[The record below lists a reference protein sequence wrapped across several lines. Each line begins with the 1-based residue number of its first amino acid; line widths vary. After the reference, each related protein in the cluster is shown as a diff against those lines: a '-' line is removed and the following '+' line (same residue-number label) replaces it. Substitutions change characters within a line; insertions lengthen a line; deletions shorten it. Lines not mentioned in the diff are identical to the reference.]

1 MIPESCLAN
10 FADKDPATGRFFLS
24 WPGATPDGIRVVLNP
39 FGKAL
44 AAGINLN
51 ARAEDPCDTTL
62 ATLAEAT
69 RKELAE
75 TLTDD
80 TRAVL
85 YVLYGAAENWCT
97 PMQFGGHYLEVE
109 RELLA
114 PTYQKVPVLL
124 WIVGEEGAYLDFVAD
139 LPTCFIG
146 WDVQATGFP
155 ISAMRAV
162 RNGAIFAPDPEAEI
176 ELRPETG
183 GRTITE
189 FLTLEVQH
197 AACR

>member
-1 MIPESCLAN
+1 MIPESCIAS
-10 FADKDPATGRFFLS
+10 FAQKDPATERFFLK
-24 WPGATPDGIRVVLNP
+24 WPGETPEGVRVVVNP

-44 AAGINLN
+44 ASGIDLN
-51 ARAEDPCDTTL
+51 VRVEDPSDTTL
-62 ATLAEAT
+62 ASLFEATRQELAEAIV
-69 RKELAE
+69 
-75 TLTDD
+75 DD

-85 YVLYGAAENWCT
+85 YVLFGAAEQWCT

-114 PTYQKVPVLL
+114 PTFQKVPVLL
-124 WIVGEEGAYLDFVAD
+124 WIVGEEGTYLDFVAD

-146 WDVQATGFP
+146 WDIQATGFP

-162 RNGAIFAPDPEAEI
+162 RSGAIFAQGNEAEI
-176 ELRPETG
+176 ELHPLTG